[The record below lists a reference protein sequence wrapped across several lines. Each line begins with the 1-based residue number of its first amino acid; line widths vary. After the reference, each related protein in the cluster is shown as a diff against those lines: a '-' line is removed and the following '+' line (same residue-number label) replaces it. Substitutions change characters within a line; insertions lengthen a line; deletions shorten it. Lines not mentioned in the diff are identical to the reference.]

1 MLFLTTFVSSIHIL
15 QCFGESVYSGA
26 TRRGLLLV
34 SSVISGIGIVFEA
47 PHKRSEVT
55 YYCLPKAIEAVWNSL
70 ERRRIIK
77 SLPGQHIITFAI
89 CMGIIGWCFGD
100 GTAPNTLKGVTLG
113 ACRTLWDEKIKITPK
128 TKEIN
133 KDEC

>member
-1 MLFLTTFVSSIHIL
+1 LLF
-15 QCFGESVYSGA
+15 
-26 TRRGLLLV
+26 
-34 SSVISGIGIVFEA
+34 SSVISGAGIVFEA

-89 CMGIIGWCFGD
+89 CMGIIGMCFGD
-100 GTAPNTLKGVTLG
+100 GTAPKTLKGVTLG
-113 ACRTLWDEKIKITPK
+113 ACRTLWDEKIKSMPK
-128 TKEIN
+128 VKATTQ
-133 KDEC
+133 DEC